1 MKKMKIPFLDRLKKG
16 KGRSKQTATQ
26 QKTSKP
32 TAVSKPESER
42 LSKTVMPHA
51 TRTVTTQES
60 LGPSDGTFEAPSTTP
75 RAISFGPKKKAVKE
89 LPPAVALALEPRV
102 ERAIS
107 LDLPDVLKQLPEG
120 MW

>member
-1 MKKMKIPFLDRLKKG
+1 MKKMQIPFLDRLKKG
-16 KGRSKQTATQ
+16 KEKAKQARTP
-26 QKTSKP
+26 QKASKP
-32 TAVSKPESER
+32 AAAKRESER

-51 TRTVTTQES
+51 TRTITTQES
-60 LGPSDGTFEAPSTTP
+60 SKAGDGTFEMPSTMP

-120 MW
+120 MT